1 MDFLSLSKTAL
12 FQGNSVQEV
21 EIMLDCLGANQKHYE
36 KEEMIY
42 HIGDTVTAVGI
53 VLTGSVLIE
62 NNDIWGN
69 RSVLDRVGP
78 GQVFAETYAC
88 LPEEKLMVNVIAADP
103 SDILFIDVGRMLQ
116 VCSNSCA
123 HHNKLVRNLLSISAQ
138 KNLNLSRR
146 ILHTSS
152 KLIRGRLLSY
162 LSYQSLK
169 HESEEFTIPFNRQQL
184 ADYLS
189 VDRSAMSNELSKMQ
203 KEGLIQVDR
212 NHFHLM
218 GEGHSI
224 DVLESNS

>member
-12 FQGNSVQEV
+12 FKGTSAQEV
-21 EIMLDCLGANQKHYE
+21 ERMLECLGARKSHFE

-42 HIGDTVTAVGI
+42 HIGDTAMAVGI
-53 VLTGSVLIE
+53 VLDGSVLIE
-62 NNDIWGN
+62 NDDIWGN
-69 RSVLDRVGP
+69 RSVLDRVEP

-88 LPEEKLMVNVIAADP
+88 LPGEKLMVNVIAAEPTDV
-103 SDILFIDVGRMLQ
+103 LFINVGKMLQ
-116 VCSNSCA
+116 VCSNSCS

-162 LSYQSLK
+162 LSYQAMK
-169 HESEEFTIPFNRQQL
+169 NESQEFTIPFNRQQL

-189 VDRSAMSNELSKMQ
+189 VDRSAMSNELGKMQ
-203 KEGLIQVDR
+203 RERLIRVDKNR
-212 NHFHLM
+212 FYL
-218 GEGHSI
+218 GDRQSS
-224 DVLESNS
+224 DLS